1 MSKIVQA
8 VNAIISNPNAITKV
22 IKVGGELYFLY
33 RGKYKWSIAI
43 NDEDTT
49 LCYYPGK
56 ESLELLA
63 SYEDSDWN
71 DIPIVVYRSFEIG
84 TREAKASFAEL
95 YVVLKERL
103 YKVNEVLD
111 DIINDD
117 DLPF

>member
-22 IKVGGELYFLY
+22 IKTADDLYFLY
-33 RGKYKWSIAI
+33 KGKYKWSISI
-43 NDEDTT
+43 QDNDT
-49 LCYYPGK
+49 LLWYYPGD
-56 ESLELLA
+56 ESLEKLA
-63 SYEDSDWN
+63 TTEDWAWE
-71 DIPIVVYRSFEIG
+71 DIPMVTYRSSEIG

-95 YVVLKERL
+95 YVLLKERL